1 MLTRGVEACSEEDV
15 TCSAQFV
22 SESQHISIVQDGLK
36 DTNKTPFDIIDKL
49 IVDYS
54 FPLFPVYTI
63 PSTKRIKFGKS
74 IDQVFDLEE
83 DTEMQQF
90 ASNCSAFASP
100 AEDMLEATKKHK
112 SYERFI
118 PHVSTD
124 LQGMDPHL
132 YAQHL
137 GQLLG
142 NGAISVAD
150 FKTHFKPSE
159 EWKHEDYELLPLALC
174 PVTRSTLSLV
184 PRHGNVAKVT
194 KKSWRSLS

>member
-1 MLTRGVEACSEEDV
+1 MSRVWPIGSGAHPCLYYR
-15 TCSAQFV
+15 SAVFSAV
-22 SESQHISIVQDGLK
+22 FLHALDFEPLLGIVLR
-36 DTNKTPFDIIDKL
+36 L
-49 IVDYS
+49 
-54 FPLFPVYTI
+54 VYTI

-100 AEDMLEATKKHK
+100 AEDILEAAKKHN

-132 YAQHL
+132 YAQNL
-137 GQLLG
+137 SRLLG

-159 EWKHEDYELLPLALC
+159 EWKHEDYELLPLALR